1 MRSEPPPGRPVAVI
15 GMAGRFAGAGDV
27 ARFWT
32 NLVDGV
38 ESVRRTGEQPPS
50 GGVDDGEFVGA
61 VGKVDG
67 VDLFDADHF
76 RVPPAEAVT
85 LDPQQRIL
93 LEVAAEALDD
103 AGYAGER
110 DAVVGVFV
118 GCGENLY
125 YRDFV
130 APTEAGAGRLGDV
143 QVTLANEKDFL
154 APRLAFKL
162 GFTGPVITV
171 QTGCATSLTAVAL
184 ACSALAAGDCDIAL
198 AGGVSLLPPDV
209 DGYTFHEGGILSAD
223 GHCRPF
229 DVGASGTV
237 PSSGAGIV
245 VLRRDEDAR
254 ADGDNRRAVIRGW
267 AVNND
272 GGARAGFAAP
282 NVDGQ
287 EAVIRAALARA
298 ALTPGQVGYVETHG
312 TGTAIGDLVEFEA
325 LRRVFARDGRPAG
338 SVTLGA
344 AKANIGHADAASGVA
359 GLIKATLAVESGTLP
374 GTAHFAA
381 PNPELDMDSTPFV
394 MTAATRPW
402 PVESPRVAGVSSFG
416 LGGSNAHVVLERALA
431 EPVPTTM
438 RPRAVLALSARTDDE
453 LHRMRERLAERLA
466 STAPAELA
474 DVAYTLAVGRG
485 RFVRRWSAVV
495 GSSADAI
502 TKLRV
507 PGEAGRSTARWSLA
521 IAGDPAE
528 LAELGKRL
536 QASEPTVRSGLLDLT
551 GSTELADIPMPRAG
565 ALVAAVVGRVLQRLG
580 LTFSRV
586 DAQEWARPVAQWLAA
601 GADPSSLATALDAC
615 TGAAEGRETRSGPG
629 QVVIGPSFDLDEV
642 LAAAWQGGAR
652 IDWAAYYADEPR
664 RRVSLPAYPFTR
676 RRFWL
681 DRPTR
686 SAGPVDGA
694 AGASARRNGVSIASY
709 VEQVWRDVLGVEHLP
724 PDAHFSD
731 DLGGDSIYAVEVTAR
746 LREGLGLDLPVDLPF
761 VAPTVAATAA
771 FVEEASANKETGS

>member
-1 MRSEPPPGRPVAVI
+1 MRSEPPPGCPVAVI

-27 ARFWT
+27 AQFWM
-32 NLVDGV
+32 NLLDGV
-38 ESVRRTGEQPPS
+38 ESVSRTGERPRP
-50 GGVDDGEFVGA
+50 GRVGDGEFVRA
-61 VGKVDG
+61 VGKVDD
-67 VDLFDADHF
+67 VDRFDADHF
-76 RVPPAEAVT
+76 RVPPAEAVI

-103 AGYAGER
+103 AGYSGER

-143 QVTLANEKDFL
+143 QVTLGNEKDFL

-209 DGYTFHEGGILSAD
+209 DGYTFRQGGILSAD
-223 GHCRPF
+223 GCCRPF

-245 VLRRDEDAR
+245 VLRRDREAR

-272 GGARAGFAAP
+272 GSVRAGFAAP

-287 EAVIRAALARA
+287 EAVIRSALARA
-298 ALTPGQVGYVETHG
+298 AVTAGQVGYVETHG
-312 TGTAIGDLVEFEA
+312 TGTAIGDMVEFEA
-325 LRRVFARDGRPAG
+325 LRRVFAGDSRPAR

-359 GLIKATLAVESGTLP
+359 GLIKATLAVEQGMLP

-381 PNPELDMDSTPFV
+381 PNPGLDLGSTPFV
-394 MTAATRPW
+394 ITAETRPW
-402 PVESPRVAGVSSFG
+402 PADGPRVAGVSSFG
-416 LGGSNAHVVLERALA
+416 LGGSNAHVVLERAVA
-431 EPVPTTM
+431 EPVATTT
-438 RPRAVLALSARTDDE
+438 RSRAVLALSARTNAE
-453 LHRMRERLAERLA
+453 LHRMRERLAERLEA
-466 STAPAELA
+466 TATAELA
-474 DVAYTLAVGRG
+474 DVAYTLAVGRS

-495 GSSADAI
+495 GSTAEAI
-502 TKLRV
+502 TKLRA
-507 PGEAGRSTARWSLA
+507 PGEAGRPAARWSLA
-521 IAGDPAE
+521 IAGDPADV
-528 LAELGKRL
+528 AELGKRL
-536 QASEPTVRSGLLDLT
+536 QESEPTVRSGLLELV
-551 GSTELADIPMPRAG
+551 GPTELSGLATPQAG
-565 ALVAAVVGRVLQRLG
+565 ALVAAAVGRVLQRLG
-580 LTFSRV
+580 LTFTRV
-586 DAQEWARPVAQWLAA
+586 DAQAWAWPVAQWLAA
-601 GADPSSLATALDAC
+601 GADTSSLAAALEAC
-615 TGAAEGRETRSGPG
+615 TDATEGREIRPMPG
-629 QVVIGPSFDLDEV
+629 QVMIGPLFDLDEV
-642 LAAAWQGGAR
+642 LALAWQAGSR
-652 IDWAAYYADEPR
+652 IDWAAFYAGEPR
-664 RRVSLPAYPFTR
+664 RRVSLPAYPFTG

-681 DRPTR
+681 DRPVQY
-686 SAGPVDGA
+686 SGPADGA
-694 AGASARRNGVSIASY
+694 ADGSAHRNGVSIANY
-709 VEQVWRDVLGVEHLP
+709 VEQVWREVLGVEHIAP
-724 PDAHFSD
+724 EAHFSD

-746 LREGLGLDLPVDLPF
+746 LREGLGMELPVDLPF
-761 VAPTVAATAA
+761 VAPTVVATVA
-771 FVEEASANKETGS
+771 FVEEALANKETGS

>member
-27 ARFWT
+27 AQFWA
-32 NLVDGV
+32 NLLDGV
-38 ESVRRTGEQPPS
+38 ESVCRTGEQPRP
-50 GGVDDGEFVGA
+50 GGVGDGEFVGA
-61 VGKVDG
+61 VGKVDD

-130 APTEAGAGRLGDV
+130 APAEAGAGRLGDV

-162 GFTGPVITV
+162 GCTGPVITV

-223 GHCRPF
+223 GYCRPF

-245 VLRRDEDAR
+245 VLRRDDDAR

-282 NVDGQ
+282 NVAGQ

-298 ALTPGQVGYVETHG
+298 ALTADQISYVETHG
-312 TGTAIGDLVEFEA
+312 TGTAIGDQVEFEA
-325 LRRVFARDGRPAG
+325 LRRVFAADDRPAG

-374 GTAHFAA
+374 GTAHFTA
-381 PNPELDMDSTPFV
+381 PNPDLDLGATPFL
-394 MTAATRPW
+394 MTAQTRPW

-416 LGGSNAHVVLERALA
+416 LGGSNAHVVLERAVA
-431 EPVPTTM
+431 EPVAPTM
-438 RPRAVLALSARTDDE
+438 RPRAVLALSARTDEE

-466 STAPAELA
+466 TAPAELA

-495 GSSADAI
+495 GSTADAI
-502 TKLRV
+502 TKLRA

-521 IAGDPAE
+521 IAGGAAE

-536 QASEPTVRSGLLDLT
+536 QASEPMVRSGLLELG
-551 GSTELADIPMPRAG
+551 GSTDLGDIPTPRAG

-586 DAQEWARPVAQWLAA
+586 DAQEWARPVARWLAT
-601 GADPSSLATALDAC
+601 GADTSSLTAALDAC
-615 TGAAEGRETRSGPG
+615 AGDGEGREARSGPG
-629 QVVIGPSFDLDEV
+629 QVIIGPSFDLDEV
-642 LAAAWQGGAR
+642 LAAAWQAGSR
-652 IDWAAYYADEPR
+652 IDWAAYYAEEPR

-681 DRPTR
+681 DRPVRT
-686 SAGPVDGA
+686 ADPGGGPAVG
-694 AGASARRNGVSIASY
+694 SARRNGLSIAGY

-771 FVEEASANKETGS
+771 FVEEASAATKETGS